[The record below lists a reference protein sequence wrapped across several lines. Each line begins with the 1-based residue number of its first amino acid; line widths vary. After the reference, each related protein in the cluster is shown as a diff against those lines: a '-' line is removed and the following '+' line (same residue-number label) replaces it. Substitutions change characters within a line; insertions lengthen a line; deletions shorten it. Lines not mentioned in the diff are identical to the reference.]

1 MTVKRKKKKTSREGY
16 RLLPVSIT
24 GHFGSRSSA
33 DKRPTVEDIS
43 EMIQSPYG
51 KKISKHSL
59 FKYISRQYRCP
70 LWVHKEL
77 NRILNNK

>member
-1 MTVKRKKKKTSREGY
+1 MEKKVKRKKTSREGY
-16 RLLPVSIT
+16 SLLPVSIT
-24 GHFGSRSSA
+24 NHFGSRSSN
-33 DKRPTVEDIS
+33 DKRPTVDAIAEI
-43 EMIQSPYG
+43 IVSPYG

-70 LWVHKEL
+70 LWVQKEL